1 MLKDVLREINNS
13 NGFSKSII
21 GKKLNISEGMVEDLI
36 NQLIRMNYLNED
48 KGSPTCE
55 TTCGSC
61 AYAKNCNTT
70 PVKIYKVT
78 EKGKLLLKNI

>member
-1 MLKDVLREINNS
+1 
-13 NGFSKSII
+13 
-21 GKKLNISEGMVEDLI
+21 MVEDLI

-78 EKGKLLLKNI
+78 EKG